1 MSRAQISRRRERGA
15 RVSGMAV
22 SVGEG
27 EGWRMSSGCL
37 RVTAECSRIV
47 GIKVSLWTGRSVGL
61 DHRGQHQRERF
72 EHDPLGNKQV
82 VRLESRAVEFLRMSQ
97 VMAPGLE

>member
-27 EGWRMSSGCL
+27 EGWLQKERM
-37 RVTAECSRIV
+37 E
-47 GIKVSLWTGRSVGL
+47 
-61 DHRGQHQRERF
+61 
-72 EHDPLGNKQV
+72 
-82 VRLESRAVEFLRMSQ
+82 
-97 VMAPGLE
+97 

>member
-27 EGWRMSSGCL
+27 EGWRMSKGCL

-47 GIKVSLWTGRSVGL
+47 GIKVSLWTGRKGL
-61 DHRGQHQRERF
+61 DHRGKAIRERDLNMI
-72 EHDPLGNKQV
+72 H
-82 VRLESRAVEFLRMSQ
+82 
-97 VMAPGLE
+97 